1 VLWQWLVELYEVSF
15 QESETSGWKI
25 GVGLRF
31 ILRFILILLRALMVV
46 LQSIIIV

>member
-1 VLWQWLVELYEVSF
+1 MRSLSKSLRPL
-15 QESETSGWKI
+15 GGRL

-31 ILRFILILLRALMVV
+31 ILRFILILLRALVVV